1 MTVVLHVYI
10 LYCSVSF
17 SICLSHMQD
26 VETVWFI
33 LHPWHGSPHLWL
45 LHLPLVCTVELIALH
60 WKKGPHYIIV
70 RSRVCD
76 LRSLL
81 QWYCALTCKSAC
93 EWLCMT
99 KMETCVL
106 HWTLW
111 CTVRPTGLGDAGI
124 GNNWHSRIS
133 SAYNNEWQ
141 SRLVWVLLHT
151 IIMFWLHHTSTDT
164 HVLLYKWAVIP
175 INVDCGQVIHISLH
189 YPVLSMFN

>member
-81 QWYCALTCKSAC
+81 QWYCAL
-93 EWLCMT
+93 EWVPVSDYAWPKWKLVYSIEPCGALSDPQVWEMQ
-99 KMETCVL
+99 VL
-106 HWTLW
+106 ATIGIQEFHQRTIMSGRADLYEFY
-111 CTVRPTGLGDAGI
+111 CT
-124 GNNWHSRIS
+124 
-133 SAYNNEWQ
+133 Q
-141 SRLVWVLLHT
+141 
-151 IIMFWLHHTSTDT
+151 
-164 HVLLYKWAVIP
+164 
-175 INVDCGQVIHISLH
+175 
-189 YPVLSMFN
+189 